1 MMKTD
6 ELPKIKRN
14 VLLNPGPATTT
25 DTVKYAQIVPDICP
39 REDEFGDIMKQI
51 GRDLVRVVHGE
62 DAFTAV
68 LFCGSGTINID
79 ATVSSLVP
87 AGKKI
92 LIVDNGAY
100 SGRAVEVAQ
109 YYHMDYVDLKLDIT
123 KPADLGAIRTAL
135 EQDSDIAVVYCC
147 HNETGTGVLNPI
159 REIGALAH
167 EYGDTM
173 VVDTTST
180 YAMIPIDMERD
191 NLDFVMSSAQKG
203 IMAFTGLSYT
213 IGRTSILEA
222 SRDYPTRSYYTNL
235 YMQYSFIK
243 KTGQMHF
250 TPPVQTIYAA
260 RQGLKEYFAEG
271 ETAKWRRHQAVWQA
285 LVDGAEALG
294 FELLIDKK
302 YQSKLV
308 VSLKYPNDTH
318 FSFDQMHDLVY
329 KKDYTIYPGKVS
341 DLPTFRLCA
350 LGAITPED
358 IQQFY
363 VVLKEALI
371 QMNVQIP
378 VQY

>member
-1 MMKTD
+1 
-6 ELPKIKRN
+6 
-14 VLLNPGPATTT
+14 
-25 DTVKYAQIVPDICP
+25 
-39 REDEFGDIMKQI
+39 
-51 GRDLVRVVHGE
+51 
-62 DAFTAV
+62 
-68 LFCGSGTINID
+68 
-79 ATVSSLVP
+79 
-87 AGKKI
+87 
-92 LIVDNGAY
+92 
-100 SGRAVEVAQ
+100 
-109 YYHMDYVDLKLDIT
+109 
-123 KPADLGAIRTAL
+123 
-135 EQDSDIAVVYCC
+135 
-147 HNETGTGVLNPI
+147 
-159 REIGALAH
+159 
-167 EYGDTM
+167 
-173 VVDTTST
+173 
-180 YAMIPIDMERD
+180 
-191 NLDFVMSSAQKG
+191 
-203 IMAFTGLSYT
+203 
-213 IGRTSILEA
+213 
-222 SRDYPTRSYYTNL
+222 
-235 YMQYSFIK
+235 
-243 KTGQMHF
+243 MHF